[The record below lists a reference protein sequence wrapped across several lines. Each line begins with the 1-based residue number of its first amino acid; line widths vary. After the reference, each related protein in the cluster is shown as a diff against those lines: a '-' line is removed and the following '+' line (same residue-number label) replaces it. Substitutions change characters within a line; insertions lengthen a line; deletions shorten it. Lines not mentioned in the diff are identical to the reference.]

1 MLPSAAKSTI
11 REGRMSVRKREWRTA
26 KGEAKSAWVVDY
38 VDQAGVR
45 RLKTFPRKKEA
56 DAFAATATVEVREGV
71 HTPASASVTVAEA
84 AADWLKTADETGLER
99 STRDQYRQHV
109 DLHIVPLIGRK

>member
-1 MLPSAAKSTI
+1 
-11 REGRMSVRKREWRTA
+11 MSVRKREWNTT

-38 VDQAGVR
+38 VDQKGMR
-45 RLKTFPRKKEA
+45 RLRTFSRKKEA

-71 HTPASASVTVAEA
+71 HTPASASITVAA
-84 AADWLKTADETGLER
+84 AAEEWLMTANETDLER

-109 DLHIVPLIGRK
+109 NLHIV